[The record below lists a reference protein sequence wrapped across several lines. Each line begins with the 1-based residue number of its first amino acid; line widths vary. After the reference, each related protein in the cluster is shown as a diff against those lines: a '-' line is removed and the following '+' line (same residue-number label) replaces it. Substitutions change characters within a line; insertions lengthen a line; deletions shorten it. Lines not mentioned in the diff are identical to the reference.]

1 MLKEQIFE
9 LFWSY
14 PGAAGVIY
22 KVGES
27 YINTVQLSD
36 DITTIY
42 GIGESVATGA
52 ASALAPGYKTISTK

>member
-27 YINTVQLSD
+27 YIQ
-36 DITTIY
+36 Y
-42 GIGESVATGA
+42 RPAQR
-52 ASALAPGYKTISTK
+52 